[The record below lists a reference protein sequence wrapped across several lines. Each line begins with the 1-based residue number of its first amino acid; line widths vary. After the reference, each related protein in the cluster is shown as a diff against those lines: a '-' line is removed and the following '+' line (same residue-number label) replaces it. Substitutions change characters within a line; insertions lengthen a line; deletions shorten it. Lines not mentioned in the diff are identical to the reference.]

1 MRRAIKRV
9 EATEELLRQLNS
21 EETLE
26 SRITTDFPLSEAGST
41 FGGDGGRILTPDE
54 LKNDNPWSDPKP
66 APASPARSED
76 SDYSTIPS
84 SCALVRKNFHYYSLV

>member
-1 MRRAIKRV
+1 MRRAIRRV

-26 SRITTDFPLSEAGST
+26 SRITNDFPLSETGST
-41 FGGDGGRILTPDE
+41 FGGRNDDGIVTPDE
-54 LKNDNPWSDPKP
+54 LKNDNPWSDPKA

-76 SDYSTIPS
+76 FCTIPASTIPIQENFNWFS
-84 SCALVRKNFHYYSLV
+84 SA